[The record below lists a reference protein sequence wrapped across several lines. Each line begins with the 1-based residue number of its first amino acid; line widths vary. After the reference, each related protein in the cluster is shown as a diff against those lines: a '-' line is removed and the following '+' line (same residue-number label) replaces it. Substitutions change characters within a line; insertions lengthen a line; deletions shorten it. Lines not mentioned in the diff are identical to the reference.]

1 MSFCGWRCVVQFAF
15 LVALSAASTAAQ
27 EMTEADTLRRFE
39 RENAQVRALAAR
51 VREVRAE
58 SRAASLAPNPS
69 VTYTREDSAGTQD
82 NFLLVQQALTVTG
95 RLGLLRRA
103 GDSAT
108 SAAQASTNYSLLLLR
123 SEFRL
128 AFYALLLAQ
137 ERETHLAKGVNDL
150 EGILRI
156 LRDREREG
164 EGSKFDQLRAER
176 ELADARA
183 NHASAQVLLAQARS
197 RLAAML
203 APGTEPASLSAKVE
217 VMVGAA
223 LPPVQDLVARAL
235 EKRGDLAARKSDLER
250 LGYEERAAQRLRIP
264 EPVFSAGLKRT
275 TLPGV
280 RDNGY
285 TVSVTVPIPLFN
297 RGQAEVERTRAAQ
310 ERTQSEIA
318 AQRQQIETE
327 VKASYEGVRLRRR
340 IADQYAKELGQ
351 KGVELSRIAQ
361 LAYQEGEQGILE
373 LLDAYRTFLF
383 SRLQVL
389 EMAWSA
395 KQAEIE
401 LNRAVGEEV
410 LP

>member
-1 MSFCGWRCVVQFAF
+1 
-15 LVALSAASTAAQ
+15 
-27 EMTEADTLRRFE
+27 MTEADALRRFE

-58 SRAASLAPNPS
+58 FRAASLAPNPS
-69 VTYTREDSAGTQD
+69 ITYTREDSAGTQD
-82 NFLLVQQALTVTG
+82 SFLLVQQELPITG

-137 ERETHLAKGVNDL
+137 QRETHLAKSVNDL
-150 EGILRI
+150 DGILSI
-156 LRDREREG
+156 LRDREHEG

-203 APGTEPASLSAKVE
+203 APGTEPASLSAKGE
-217 VMVGAA
+217 VAGGAA

-235 EKRGDLAARKSDLER
+235 DKRGDFAARRNDLQRFE
-250 LGYEERAAQRLRIP
+250 YEERAAQRLRIP
-264 EPVFSAGLKRT
+264 EPVLSAGLKRT

-280 RDNGY
+280 RDSGY
-285 TVSVTVPIPLFN
+285 AVSVTVPIPLFN
-297 RGQAEVERTRAAQ
+297 RGQTEVERTRAAQ
-310 ERTQSEIA
+310 ERTQTEIA
-318 AQRQQIETE
+318 AHRQQIETE
-327 VKASYEGVRLRRR
+327 VKATYEGLRLRRQ
-340 IADQYAKELGQ
+340 IAEQYAKELGQ
-351 KGVELSRIAQ
+351 KGAELSRIAQ
-361 LAYQEGEQGILE
+361 IAYQEGEQGILE
-373 LLDAYRTFLF
+373 LLDAYRTALF
-383 SRLQVL
+383 SRLQAL
-389 EMAWSA
+389 ELAWSA

>member
-1 MSFCGWRCVVQFAF
+1 M
-15 LVALSAASTAAQ
+15 
-27 EMTEADTLRRFE
+27 
-39 RENAQVRALAAR
+39 
-51 VREVRAE
+51 
-58 SRAASLAPNPS
+58 APNPS

-82 NFLLVQQALTVTG
+82 NFLLVQQALPIAG

-108 SAAQASTNYSLLLLR
+108 SAAQASANYSLLLLR

-137 ERETHLAKGVNDL
+137 EREAHLAKSVSDL

-156 LRDREREG
+156 LREREREG

-203 APGTEPASLSAKVE
+203 APGTEPASLSAKGE
-217 VMVGAA
+217 VKGGAA

-235 EKRGDLAARKSDLER
+235 VKRGDFAARKNDLER
-250 LGYEERAAQRLRIP
+250 IGYEERAAQRLRIP
-264 EPVFSAGLKRT
+264 EPIFSVGLKRT
-275 TLPGV
+275 HIPGGS
-280 RDNGY
+280 DNGY
-285 TVSVTVPIPLFN
+285 AVSITVPIPLFN
-297 RGQAEVERTRAAQ
+297 RGQTEVERTRAAQ
-310 ERTQSEIA
+310 ERTQAEIA
-318 AQRQQIETE
+318 AHRQQIETE
-327 VKASYEGVRLRRR
+327 VKASYEGLRLRRQ
-340 IADQYAKELGQ
+340 IAEQYAKELGQ
-351 KGVELSRIAQ
+351 KGAELSRIAQ

-373 LLDAYRTFLF
+373 LLDAYRTSLF
-383 SRLQVL
+383 SRLQAL
-389 EMAWSA
+389 ELAWSA